1 MDKPPALDRLAEQEK
16 DALII
21 ALWAEVQGLQTR
33 VTELEAKLQ
42 EPVKD
47 AQNSSVPPS

>member
-1 MDKPPALDRLAEQEK
+1 MDKPPALDRLSEQEK

-33 VTELEAKLQ
+33 VTEVEAKL
-42 EPVKD
+42 
-47 AQNSSVPPS
+47 